1 MNQIGAVGGS
11 YEEESK
17 KIQTFKKSQEEEKA
31 FGQIVEEDEEGDE
44 GDHKLRV

>member
-17 KIQTFKKSQEEEKA
+17 KIQTFKKS
-31 FGQIVEEDEEGDE
+31 
-44 GDHKLRV
+44 